1 MHQEFTDQLVEAGV
15 AVGALW
21 KALLSVGDGL
31 ARGERYK
38 KGLLGVLGDLLGP
51 RRRLRRSRPQNQR
64 ARPEACLSAPD
75 AERARGQSR
84 GGGLALQV
92 YLSLSKSETR
102 PGRAKVIDLY

>member
-38 KGLLGVLGDLLGP
+38 KGLIGVLGDLVLGSEEKAP
-51 RRRLRRSRPQNQR
+51 SQP
-64 ARPEACLSAPD
+64 AAEAEGP
-75 AERARGQSR
+75 
-84 GGGLALQV
+84 
-92 YLSLSKSETR
+92 
-102 PGRAKVIDLY
+102 P